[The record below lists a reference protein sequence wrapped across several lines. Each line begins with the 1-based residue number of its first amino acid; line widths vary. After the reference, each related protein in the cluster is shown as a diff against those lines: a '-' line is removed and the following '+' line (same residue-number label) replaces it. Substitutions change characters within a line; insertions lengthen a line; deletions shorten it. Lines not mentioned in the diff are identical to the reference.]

1 MKIFYASSNI
11 EIIINESDI
20 ENVFKPIYTTIIANM
35 QKSLGKVQA

>member
-20 ENVFKPIYTTIIANM
+20 ENVFNQSILQI
-35 QKSLGKVQA
+35 